1 MLSENTHGAT
11 HPTVPQKLSI
21 LLESGCGPMAALMAW
36 PKSVMMA
43 LAPVLAELMRMF
55 SGLRSL

>member
-1 MLSENTHGAT
+1 MILERTHGAT
-11 HPTVPQKLSI
+11 HPTVPQKVSI
-21 LLESGCGPMAALMAW
+21 LLGSDRGPIEALMAW
-36 PKSVMMA
+36 PKSVMMI